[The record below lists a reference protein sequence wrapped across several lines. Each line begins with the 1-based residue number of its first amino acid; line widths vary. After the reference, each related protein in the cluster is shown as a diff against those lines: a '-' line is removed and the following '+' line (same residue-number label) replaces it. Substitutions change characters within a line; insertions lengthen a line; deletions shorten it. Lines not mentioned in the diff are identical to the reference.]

1 MENIKFKSLFLVLL
15 LALLIIGIP
24 GSGFAEE
31 SSDET
36 VERIKALFDI
46 GDDYEYFDKYEYE
59 DYNGRWITSLSW
71 GGSSKSISVGLDEEG
86 NIIGYWKSDHSY
98 DERPTIYKFP
108 KISREDGEKIAKDFI
123 MRLYPGILDEVKA
136 QKEDSY
142 NTYLKESL
150 IVYDYNYIRM
160 VNGLEYAENY
170 VYVSVDTQTGEVTN
184 FNITWDQDFEFPDT
198 EGIIWEEEAR
208 GIYKDNM
215 ELDLMYRPRDK
226 EAYLGY
232 GIKNTEK
239 TVDAKTGDMV
249 TTSYRSAYVVGPTYY
264 EFMENISSEEEN
276 RLIGESKIISRQ
288 EASKRI
294 LDTFKLGEEYEIQNH
309 RLKADREKDI
319 YLWEIMVV
327 KRVENG
333 SYGVSGLVDA
343 KTGDIIDYYE
353 PGFAEDAIGESQ
365 YSQEELLEKAEELIK
380 RVNPRKYEEVEYMED
395 GLGST
400 YSDEYKLSYFQFAR
414 KINGIQ
420 VANEGFRVVLS
431 NVTGK
436 VMSYNHNWSDLEF
449 ESPDNIIDENR
460 AKEILLED
468 RKLSLEYQ
476 REKEDNMD
484 IRLVYDFKDK
494 QLIVD
499 AKKAQLID
507 SREGLLETRGMQEY
521 KDIDKSYARDYIKGL
536 QKYIY
541 LFEGDEFKPKEV
553 VNQKEFFQLLAQTR
567 DIYYGF
573 ENIDYLY
580 ERFVHDGIVREEEID
595 KDAILTREEAV
606 KYIIRAFGHEPLE
619 GLGHIYR
626 IEFEDGDDISPNL
639 RGHVAIAR
647 GLGII
652 SGGKNFRPKDNLTRE
667 EAVTLIYNILNRHW

>member
-198 EGIIWEEEAR
+198 EGIISEEEAR

-215 ELDLMYRPRDK
+215 ELDLIYRPRDK

-353 PGFAEDAIGESQ
+353 PGFAEDAIGEPK

-380 RVNPRKYEEVEYMED
+380 RVNPRSM
-395 GLGST
+395 
-400 YSDEYKLSYFQFAR
+400 R
-414 KINGIQ
+414 KSIW
-420 VANEGFRVVLS
+420 R
-431 NVTGK
+431 
-436 VMSYNHNWSDLEF
+436 MS
-449 ESPDNIIDENR
+449 
-460 AKEILLED
+460 
-468 RKLSLEYQ
+468 
-476 REKEDNMD
+476 
-484 IRLVYDFKDK
+484 
-494 QLIVD
+494 
-499 AKKAQLID
+499 
-507 SREGLLETRGMQEY
+507 
-521 KDIDKSYARDYIKGL
+521 
-536 QKYIY
+536 
-541 LFEGDEFKPKEV
+541 
-553 VNQKEFFQLLAQTR
+553 
-567 DIYYGF
+567 
-573 ENIDYLY
+573 
-580 ERFVHDGIVREEEID
+580 
-595 KDAILTREEAV
+595 
-606 KYIIRAFGHEPLE
+606 
-619 GLGHIYR
+619 
-626 IEFEDGDDISPNL
+626 
-639 RGHVAIAR
+639 
-647 GLGII
+647 
-652 SGGKNFRPKDNLTRE
+652 
-667 EAVTLIYNILNRHW
+667 